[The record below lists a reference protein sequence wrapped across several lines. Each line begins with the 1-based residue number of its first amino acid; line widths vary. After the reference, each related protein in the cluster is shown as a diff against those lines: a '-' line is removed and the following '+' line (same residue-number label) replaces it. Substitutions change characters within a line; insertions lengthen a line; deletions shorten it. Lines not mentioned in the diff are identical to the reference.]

1 MPTII
6 LQGTKF
12 TCNVCQPK
20 MLFGGGWARLEIGI
34 ENDSVKYFDTDVV
47 VVRAELEAWCFEMRR
62 FLAGAYTKERSLI
75 FEGAGFSVDFFVSED
90 VEKKTRQQRR
100 EEDCIMAVRLLMRS
114 KDKSSYMGGV
124 YTLLLHRAEIEK
136 FSKELYAEFEEKF
149 IKYVHG
155 RGKFAF
161 AGVSPLG
168 AEGCNYWY
176 LDDSRSVKKGDYVW
190 VKMGRHNTE
199 QIVRVDS
206 VRLFTD
212 ITAPY
217 NPASVKRVLR
227 IATEEE
233 ILALKA
239 DGAFQREGDIF
250 I

>member
-62 FLAGAYTKERSLI
+62 FLAGAYTKERSLL

-161 AGVSPLG
+161 VGVSPLG

-212 ITAPY
+212 VTAPY
-217 NPASVKRVLR
+217 DPASVKRVLR